1 MVASMCLGMDFTLR
15 GYPDITLDMI
25 LQNWQTVVKTLS
37 IRRKGEITMS
47 RSIGVPLGMLRLPPF
62 QLLQIARD
70 IIVCLQRLH
79 EARILHWDVSINS
92 IMCTLKMGENI
103 VLEGGASRASFLSAT
118 LRASDIPH
126 NSASNISLF
135 LPRAVVWIFHPLEKI
150 FLHTT
155 ATPVPPKSSL
165 DPSTHNAESDLSF

>member
-15 GYPDITLDMI
+15 GYYDITQDMI

-79 EARILHWDVSINS
+79 EARILLHRDVSINN

-103 VLEGGASRASFLSAT
+103 VLEGGACISANAPTLLAGGKDSGLEAFLN
-118 LRASDIPH
+118 DYD
-126 NSASNISLF
+126 F
-135 LPRAVVWIFHPLEKI
+135 VV
-150 FLHTT
+150 
-155 ATPVPPKSSL
+155 
-165 DPSTHNAESDLSF
+165 